1 MNAIIIHI
9 IIILILLMLS
19 AFFSGT
25 ETALFSLKKA
35 DLHRFSE
42 SKKNRENSIARMMKD
57 PEKILITLLIGNLF
71 VNLSLTAITTNFMLS
86 YFGNFGHLITIAL
99 VTPLIIILSEIT
111 PKIIAI
117 NNYINISE
125 NFFPYINFF
134 HKISS
139 PLRWFIIFFS
149 DLLIKLLN
157 LNLQH
162 SNLTEEELGHVIT
175 SGEKQGLINKQE
187 SDILKNVLRFTK
199 KEASNIMY
207 PRNQAIFI
215 ETGSTV
221 KEAMKSIIENDI
233 VRIPV
238 YKDDLDNIIG
248 VIDSRDMISSF
259 KSRKN
264 TSINK
269 FIRPVDFFPFSKDLN
284 ELLNDFLA
292 KKIQIAIIVDEYG
305 GTAGIATLNSILS
318 ALLGK
323 DFGKWENFKRDMVR
337 DLGNNNYIV
346 YGEMQLDDFNTYFN
360 LDLYSSNSDTIG
372 GYVIEELSSIPE
384 KGDTIR
390 IENLELKIK
399 SVIKR
404 TIKSIEVKY
413 SSDKRN
419 D

>member
-1 MNAIIIHI
+1 MNYIIIHI
-9 IIILILLMLS
+9 IILIILLLLS

-25 ETALFSLKKA
+25 ETALFSLKKS

-42 SKKNRENSIARMMKD
+42 SKKQLENSIAHMMNY

-71 VNLSLTAITTNFMLS
+71 VNLSLTAIATNFMLS
-86 YFGNFGHLITIAL
+86 YFGHYGHLITIAF

-117 NNYINISE
+117 NNYRSFSKSI
-125 NFFPYINFF
+125 FPYIYLF
-134 HKISS
+134 HKIIS
-139 PLRWFIIFFS
+139 PLRYFILFFS
-149 DLLIKLLN
+149 DLLIKFLN

-162 SNLTEEELGHVIT
+162 SSLTEDELGHVIT

-187 SDILKNVLRFTK
+187 SEILKNVLRFTR

-215 ETGSTV
+215 EYGSSV
-221 KEAMKSIIENDI
+221 EEAMVLILENEV

-238 YKDDLDNIIG
+238 YKNDPDNIIG
-248 VIDSRDMISSF
+248 VIDSRVMISSF
-259 KSRKN
+259 KGNRKKN
-264 TSINK
+264 INK
-269 FIRPVDFFPFSKDLN
+269 FIRPIDFFPFSKDLN
-284 ELLNDFLA
+284 ELLNDFLR

-305 GTAGIATLNSILS
+305 GTAGVATLNSILS
-318 ALLGK
+318 ALLGR

-337 DLGNNNYIV
+337 NVGDDNYIV
-346 YGEMQLDDFNTYFN
+346 YGEMQLDEFNTFFN
-360 LDLYSSNSDTIG
+360 LNINSSNSDTIG
-372 GYVIEELSSIPE
+372 GYVIEQLSSIPE
-384 KGDTIR
+384 KGDSII

-404 TIKSIEVKY
+404 TIKTIDVKTIHH
-413 SSDKRN
+413 KRN
-419 D
+419 N

>member
-1 MNAIIIHI
+1 MNYIFIHI
-9 IIILILLMLS
+9 IILVLLLGLS

-42 SKKNRENSIARMMKD
+42 SKKEREKSIARIMKD

-71 VNLSLTAITTNFMLS
+71 VNLSLTAIATNFMLG
-86 YFGNFGHLITIAL
+86 YFGHYGHLITIGF

-111 PKIIAI
+111 PKMIAI
-117 NNYINISE
+117 NNYLDFSKS
-125 NFFPYINFF
+125 FFPYINLF
-134 HKISS
+134 HKITS
-139 PLRWFIIFFS
+139 PLRYCILFFS
-149 DLLIKLLN
+149 DMLIKLLN

-162 SNLTEEELGHVIT
+162 SNLTEDELGHVIT

-187 SDILKNVLRFTK
+187 SEILKNVLRFTK

-215 ETGSTV
+215 EYGSTIA
-221 KEAMKSIIENDI
+221 EAMALILENEI

-238 YKDDLDNIIG
+238 YKKELDNIIG

-259 KSRKN
+259 IGSKKK
-264 TSINK
+264 SINK
-269 FIRPVDFFPFSKDLN
+269 FIRPIDFFPFSKDLN
-284 ELLNDFLA
+284 ELLNDFLT
-292 KKIQIAIIVDEYG
+292 KKIQIAIVVDEYG
-305 GTAGIATLNSILS
+305 GTAGVATLNSILS

-337 DLGNNNYIV
+337 DLGDGNYIV
-346 YGEMQLDDFNTYFN
+346 YGEMQLDDFNTFFN
-360 LDLYSSNSDTIG
+360 LNLFSSNSDTIG
-372 GYVIEELSSIPE
+372 GYVIEEISSIPE
-384 KGDTIR
+384 KGDCIT
-390 IENLELKIK
+390 IENLEIKIK

-404 TIKSIEVKY
+404 TIKTIEIKRCY
-413 SSDKRN
+413 SKR
-419 D
+419 DE

>member
-1 MNAIIIHI
+1 MNYILIHI
-9 IIILILLMLS
+9 IVLIILLILS

-42 SKKNRENSIARMMKD
+42 SKKHRENSISKIMKD

-71 VNLSLTAITTNFMLS
+71 VNLSLTAIATNFMLS
-86 YFGNFGHLITIAL
+86 YFGHYGHLITIAF

-111 PKIIAI
+111 PKIVAI
-117 NNYINISE
+117 NNYLVISK
-125 NFFPYINFF
+125 NFFPYINLF

-139 PLRWFIIFFS
+139 PLRYCILFFS
-149 DLLIKLLN
+149 NLLIKFLN

-162 SNLTEEELGHVIT
+162 SNLTEDELGHVIT

-187 SDILKNVLRFTK
+187 SEILKNVLRFTK

-215 ETGSTV
+215 EYGSSI
-221 KEAMKSIIENDI
+221 KDAMSLIIENEI

-238 YKDDLDNIIG
+238 YKNDPDNIVG

-259 KSRKN
+259 IGNKKRN
-264 TSINK
+264 INK
-269 FIRPVDFFPFSKDLN
+269 FLRPIDFFPFSKDLN
-284 ELLNDFLA
+284 DLLNDFLT
-292 KKIQIAIIVDEYG
+292 KKIQIAIVVDEYG
-305 GTAGIATLNSILS
+305 GTAGVATLNSILS

-323 DFGKWENFKRDMVR
+323 DFGKWENSRRDMVR
-337 DLGNNNYIV
+337 ELGDDNYII
-346 YGEMQLDDFNTYFN
+346 YGDMQLDEFNTFFN
-360 LDLYSSNSDTIG
+360 KNIFSNDSDTIG
-372 GYVIEELSSIPE
+372 GYIIEQLSSLPE
-384 KGDTIR
+384 RGDFIN
-390 IENLELKIK
+390 IDDFELKIR

-404 TIKSIEVKY
+404 TIKTIEVKNIKY
-413 SSDKRN
+413 KRN

>member
-1 MNAIIIHI
+1 MNYIIIHI
-9 IIILILLMLS
+9 IVLIILLILS

-42 SKKNRENSIARMMKD
+42 STRKQENSIALMMRD

-71 VNLSLTAITTNFMLS
+71 VNLSLTAIATNFLLS
-86 YFGNFGHLITIAL
+86 YFGHYGHLITIAF

-111 PKIIAI
+111 PKIIAV
-117 NNYINISE
+117 NNYLELSKIS
-125 NFFPYINFF
+125 FPYINLF

-139 PLRWFIIFFS
+139 PLRYCILIFS
-149 DLLIKLLN
+149 NMLIKFLN

-162 SNLTEEELGHVIT
+162 SNLTEDELGHVIT

-187 SDILKNVLRFTK
+187 SKILKNVLRFTR

-215 ETGSTV
+215 EYGSTI
-221 KEAMKSIIENDI
+221 KDAMASILENEI

-238 YKDDLDNIIG
+238 YKNDPDNIVG

-259 KSRKN
+259 LGSRKK
-264 TSINK
+264 SINK
-269 FIRPVDFFPFSKDLN
+269 FIRPIDFFPGSKDLN
-284 ELLNDFLA
+284 DLLNDFLE
-292 KKIQIAIIVDEYG
+292 KKIQIAIVVDEYG
-305 GTAGIATLNSILS
+305 GTAGVATLNSILS

-337 DLGNNNYIV
+337 DLGEGNYNV
-346 YGEMQLDDFNTYFN
+346 YGEMQLDDFNSFFN
-360 LDLYSSNSDTIG
+360 LNIYSSNSDTIG
-372 GYVIEELSSIPE
+372 GYVIEQLSTIPE
-384 KGDTIR
+384 KGDSIH
-390 IENLELKIK
+390 IENLELRIK

-404 TIKSIEVKY
+404 TIKTIEVKTVHY
-413 SSDKRN
+413 ERN

>member
-1 MNAIIIHI
+1 MNYILIHI
-9 IIILILLMLS
+9 IVLFILLVLS

-42 SKKNRENSIARMMKD
+42 SANYRENSISRIMKD
-57 PEKILITLLIGNLF
+57 PEKILITILIGNLF
-71 VNLSLTAITTNFMLS
+71 VNLSLTAIATNFMLG
-86 YFGNFGHLITIAL
+86 YFGHYGHLITIAF

-117 NNYINISE
+117 NNYQSLSKK
-125 NFFPYINFF
+125 FFPYLNLF

-139 PLRWFIIFFS
+139 PLRYLILFFTS
-149 DLLIKLLN
+149 MVIKLLN

-162 SNLTEEELGHVIT
+162 SNLTEDELGHVIT

-187 SDILKNVLRFTK
+187 SEILKNVLRFTK

-215 ETGSTV
+215 QYDSTV
-221 KEAMKSIIENDI
+221 EEAMSIILENEI

-238 YKDDLDNIIG
+238 YKNDPDNIVG
-248 VIDSRDMISSF
+248 MIDSRDLISSF
-259 KSRKN
+259 FSNKKKR
-264 TSINK
+264 IRK
-269 FIRPVDFFPFSKDLN
+269 FIRPIDFFPFSKDLN
-284 ELLNDFLA
+284 ELLNDFLI
-292 KKIQIAIIVDEYG
+292 KKIQLAIIVDEYG
-305 GTAGIATLNSILS
+305 GTAGVATLNSILS
-318 ALLGK
+318 ALFGK
-323 DFGKWENFKRDMVR
+323 EFGKWENFKRDMVR
-337 DLGNNNYIV
+337 DHGDGKYII
-346 YGEMQLDDFNTYFN
+346 YGEMQLDEFNAFFELN
-360 LDLYSSNSDTIG
+360 ISSNNSDTIG
-372 GYVIEELSSIPE
+372 GYIIEKLSSIPE
-384 KGDTIR
+384 KGDLIT

-404 TIKSIEVKY
+404 TIKTIEVKIIPN
-413 SSDKRN
+413 KRN